1 MPARIRKLRTTG
13 WLSWRSCRKKS
24 VQLILVGCD
33 QIFVLPIVVVTHV
46 HAKMR
51 GYLEKFFE
59 ALDAA
64 AEKISP
70 LRTLQDRFACVI
82 EVNHAAEVGV
92 IPAAKWNSRNEV
104 FLVHKAKGLKSEQ
117 LVVVPAKV
125 VEADARL
132 AKSVDAVYQPNR
144 IHHGQGRSAN
154 DSKGSPKTVAR

>member
-1 MPARIRKLRTTG
+1 MLLCEKRVELA
-13 WLSWRSCRKKS
+13 
-24 VQLILVGCD
+24 LVCCD
-33 QIFVLPIVVVTHV
+33 QIFVLAIIVVADV
-46 HAKMR
+46 HSKM
-51 GYLEKFFE
+51 GGNIKKLFE

-70 LRTLQDRFACVI
+70 LRTLQDGLVVVI

-92 IPAAKWNSRNEV
+92 IPAAKGNSRNEV
-104 FLVHKAKGLKSEQ
+104 FFIDEAKGLKSEQ

-144 IHHGQGRSAN
+144 IHHGQGRSAH
-154 DSKGSPKTVAR
+154 DSNGGPKTVAG

>member
-1 MPARIRKLRTTG
+1 MVRHLSAATTKKRRPDARQNPQAKNDRLAFMEIMSQKVCSAHLGGLRPDFRTADSRG
-13 WLSWRSCRKKS
+13 HPRPRQNAWLS
-24 VQLILVGCD
+24 L
-33 QIFVLPIVVVTHV
+33 
-46 HAKMR
+46 
-51 GYLEKFFE
+51 KFFE

-64 AEKISP
+64 AQKVSP

-104 FLVHKAKGLKSEQ
+104 FLIHKAKGLQSEQ

-125 VEADARL
+125 VQADPRL

-144 IHHGQGRSAN
+144 IHHG
-154 DSKGSPKTVAR
+154 